1 MMHRLKHYLALHA
14 QNLLG
19 TLGRMARQPV
29 GSLMTIVVIAI
40 ALALPTGL
48 RVLLNNAQILSGSWD
63 GAIDFTVYLK
73 LDVDTA
79 RAEELTRDVQAR
91 EDVTQTVFISRSE
104 ALAEFRAYSGFGEAL
119 DVLDENPLPHALIV
133 RPASGDKAELEALAG
148 ALALMPETDFVQL
161 DTAWVERLNGILDLA
176 RRVVDMA
183 TILLSLAVVLVIG
196 NTIRL
201 EINNRR
207 EEIQVVK
214 LVGGSD
220 GFIRR
225 PFLYMGFFY
234 GLAGAAMAALTVTLS
249 LSLLASPTHALA
261 QLYGSSFN
269 LAGLTW
275 LQTLLLLGSG
285 ALLGWA
291 GAGVAAARHLRAI
304 EPR

>member
-133 RPASGDKAELEALAG
+133 RPASGDKADVEALAG

-304 EPR
+304 EPS